1 MSGICALSENPRDVG
16 ELCPRLMSGPASSE
30 TITPA
35 AMKLNMMVVMTT
47 WLPR

>member
-1 MSGICALSENPRDVG
+1 MSGSWALSSNLREVG
-16 ELCPRLMSGPASSE
+16 ELCPRLMRGPASSE